1 MLQSWRWFGPSDLT
15 KLSHIRQAG
24 ATGIVSALHHIP
36 AGEVWSLEEIKLR
49 QRQIEYHEDGTLTGL
64 HWAVVESLVVSEQIK
79 QQTGAY
85 KQHFA
90 NYRESLK
97 NLKAAGLE
105 TICYNFM
112 PVIDW
117 TRTDLRMRRPHGG
130 TAMYFEYTQ
139 FAVFDIHLL
148 ARPGA
153 SEQFPQDIVQEAAIR
168 FAKMGDD
175 DKSNLVKN
183 VVAGLPG
190 ANQHLTLDD
199 VRGHLANYDAINAD
213 GLRSNLINFLQEVV
227 PTAEELGMRLC
238 CHPDDPPFSLMGLP
252 RVMSTKN
259 DYETVLNAVPSRA
272 NGVTFCTGSFG
283 ARPDNDM
290 VDIVRT
296 FASKIHFIH
305 LRNVTRQSNQISGSF
320 FEDEHLEG
328 STDMVGVVLELLKE
342 EKRRRD
348 EGRPDHQIAMR
359 PDHGQDICDDL
370 ERPAQPGYP
379 TIGRLKG
386 LAELRGVMHA
396 LSSTH
401 PDLSD

>member
-24 ATGIVSALHHIP
+24 ATGIVSALHHIAP
-36 AGEVWSLEEIKLR
+36 GEVWSPEEIELR
-49 QRQIEYHEDGTLTGL
+49 QRQIAFHEDGTPTGL
-64 HWAVVESLVVSEQIK
+64 HWAVVESLVVSEDIK
-79 QQTGAY
+79 QQTGDY

-97 NLKAAGLE
+97 NLREAGLE

-117 TRTDLRMRRPHGG
+117 TRTDLRWQRPHGG
-130 TAMYFEYTQ
+130 TAMYFEYTD

-148 ARPGA
+148 ARPNA
-153 SEQFPQDIVQEAAIR
+153 SAQFPENVVKEAAER
-168 FAKMGDD
+168 FAKMDES
-175 DKSNLVKN
+175 DKFALIKN

-199 VRGHLANYDAINAD
+199 VRGHLAKYDDIDAD
-213 GLRSNLINFLQEVV
+213 GLRKNLIAFLAEVV
-227 PTAEELGMRLC
+227 PTAQELGMRLC
-238 CHPDDPPFSLMGLP
+238 CHPDDPPFPLMGLP
-252 RVMSTKN
+252 RVMSTKQ
-259 DYETVLNAVPSRA
+259 DYETVLNAVPSPA
-272 NGVTFCTGSFG
+272 NGMTFCTGSFG

-290 VDIVRT
+290 VDIVRA
-296 FASKIHFIH
+296 FADKIHFVH
-305 LRNVTRQSNQISGSF
+305 LRNVTRQSDQIAGSF
-320 FEDEHLEG
+320 FEDEHLDG
-328 STDMVGVVLELLKE
+328 STDMVAVVLELLKE
-342 EKRRRD
+342 QKRRRGQ
-348 EGRPDHQIAMR
+348 GRSDHQIPMR

-370 ERPAQPGYP
+370 DRPAQPGYP

-396 LSSTH
+396 LSATH
-401 PDLSD
+401 PDLVD